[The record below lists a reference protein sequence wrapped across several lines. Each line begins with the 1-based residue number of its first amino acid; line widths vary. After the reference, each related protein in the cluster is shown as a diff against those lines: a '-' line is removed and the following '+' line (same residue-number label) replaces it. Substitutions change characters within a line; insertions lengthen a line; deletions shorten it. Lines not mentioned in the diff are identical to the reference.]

1 MCDIGVK
8 IFMFGIWN
16 GNVWEFYDMVFDFK
30 NEMCYI
36 LDMFEEFEVLVCWVL
51 YEGMLCFFY
60 CRFKYLRMIINCEWN
75 FIWKKLILMFVD
87 RIKNIFVVKFCI
99 FVIMYFKCICI
110 YIYNVYIYGLYCIF
124 IKIYMVNMKKIYM
137 NNLYVF

>member
-1 MCDIGVK
+1 MILVLKFLCLV
-8 IFMFGIWN
+8 FG
-16 GNVWEFYDMVFDFK
+16 M
-30 NEMCYI
+30 
-36 LDMFEEFEVLVCWVL
+36 
-51 YEGMLCFFY
+51 GMLGNFMIWCLILRMRCVIFWICLKSLRCWFVGFCMKVCYVFFY
-60 CRFKYLRMIINCEWN
+60 CRFKYLRMLINCEWN

-87 RIKNIFVVKFCI
+87 RNKNIFVVKFCI

-124 IKIYMVNMKKIYM
+124 IKIYMVNMENIYM

>member
-1 MCDIGVK
+1 MLNVVLLRIFICLIFNFQEVLRILRRNFQKVIFFVIDGFFNGGDLRLEVKYLCDIGVK

-60 CRFKYLRMIINCEWN
+60 CRFKYLRMLINCE
-75 FIWKKLILMFVD
+75 
-87 RIKNIFVVKFCI
+87 
-99 FVIMYFKCICI
+99 
-110 YIYNVYIYGLYCIF
+110 
-124 IKIYMVNMKKIYM
+124 
-137 NNLYVF
+137 